1 MSLCEGFVPQGYA
14 PIEEPRLYDL
24 RIGSPEHK
32 LMAECLRNEAELLGS
47 LHHPNIVRFF
57 LLADDPKT
65 ATPRYLI
72 MERAECSL
80 KAWLAES
87 KTVTVPQIKRFA
99 RDVLRG
105 LAYLHSR
112 KPRPIAHRDL
122 KPDNVL
128 VFRQWG
134 CIVAKLC
141 DMDHANFA
149 SVSGRVSARGGA
161 AFYQAPEFRPG
172 VDMVNVTVDM
182 FSFGIMMAEIV
193 LRCLPN
199 SDGVLESVDVDKE
212 FGIADRSRMFDATM
226 AKLGDECQFA
236 AMLRSC
242 VEVDPSDRL
251 SSQQA
256 FEAVEFMCAFL
267 DVFFLFV

>member
-1 MSLCEGFVPQGYA
+1 MFTFRVSTQGYA
-14 PIEEPRLYDL
+14 PIEEPALYDL
-24 RIGSPEHK
+24 RLGSPEHK
-32 LMAECLRNEAELLGS
+32 LMIECLQNEAELLRS

-57 LLADDPKT
+57 MLADDPKT

-72 MERAECSL
+72 MERAKCSL

-87 KTVTVPQIKRFA
+87 KTVSIPQLKRFA

-105 LAYLHSR
+105 LVYLHTR

-128 VFRQWG
+128 VFSQWG
-134 CIVAKLC
+134 GIVAKLC

-172 VDMVNVTVDM
+172 VDMVNVNVDM
-182 FSFGIMMAEIV
+182 FSFGIMLAEIV
-193 LRCLPN
+193 LRYLPN
-199 SDGVLESVDVDKE
+199 SDGVLEAVDVDKE
-212 FGIADRSRMFDATM
+212 FGIADRARMFDATM
-226 AKLGDECQFA
+226 IKLGDECQFA

-242 VEVDPSDRL
+242 VELDPTERL
-251 SSQQA
+251 TSQ
-256 FEAVEFMCAFL
+256 EALEKVRI
-267 DVFFLFV
+267 V